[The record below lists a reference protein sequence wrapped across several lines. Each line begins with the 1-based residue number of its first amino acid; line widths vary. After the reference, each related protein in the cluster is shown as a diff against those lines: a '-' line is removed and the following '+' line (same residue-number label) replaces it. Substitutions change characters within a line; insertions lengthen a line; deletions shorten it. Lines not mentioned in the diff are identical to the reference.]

1 MKKYQ
6 TIDARELRER
16 MSSDGPD
23 LPVLVNALAREA
35 FEETRIPG
43 SISIPASDALRLAPD
58 VLHREQPVVVYC
70 SSRSCTASPTLAQKL
85 VDIGFTDVADF
96 EGGIEEWERAGYPMQ
111 GARVAVPA

>member
-1 MKKYQ
+1 
-6 TIDARELRER
+6 
-16 MSSDGPD
+16 
-23 LPVLVNALAREA
+23 VNALAREA

-58 VLHREQPVVVYC
+58 VLDREQPVIVYC

-96 EGGIEEWERAGYPMQ
+96 AGGIEEWERAGYPMQ
-111 GARVAVPA
+111 GTRVAVPA